1 MKTIT
6 GTLVAGCLAFASA
19 GAAFADNHAAAS
31 GTIVDVA
38 VGSPDHTTLVSA
50 VQAAGLAETLSG
62 EGPFTVFAPV
72 NAAFEALPAGTL
84 DTLLQPESREQL
96 TTILT
101 CHVVEGSV
109 MSDALGQLIT
119 DGGGTAEVETLG
131 GCTLTAQ
138 AEGGNVTITDE
149 NGNAAT
155 VTAADLA
162 ASNGVVHV
170 IDAVILPAS

>member
-1 MKTIT
+1 MKTIST
-6 GTLVAGCLAFASA
+6 TLAAGCLALATA

-31 GTIVDVA
+31 GTVVDVA

-72 NAAFEALPAGTL
+72 NAAFEALPDGTL
-84 DTLLQPESREQL
+84 DTLLLPESKETL

-109 MSDALGQLIT
+109 MSDALAQLIT
-119 DGGGTAEVETLG
+119 DGGGTAEVATLG
-131 GCTLTAQ
+131 GCTLTAR
-138 AEGGNVTITDE
+138 ADGGNVTLTDQ

-162 ASNGVVHV
+162 ATNGVVHV
-170 IDAVILPAS
+170 IDRVILPAS